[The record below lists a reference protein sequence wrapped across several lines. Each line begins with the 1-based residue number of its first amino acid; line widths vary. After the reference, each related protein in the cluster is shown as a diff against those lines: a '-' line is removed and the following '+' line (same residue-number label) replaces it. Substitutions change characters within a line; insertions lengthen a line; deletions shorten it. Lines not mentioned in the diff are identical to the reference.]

1 MICTTSCGKEEKGEI
16 NNTIFTDEFFED
28 VVTIQDLIG
37 RVSGDQIKP
46 VIKYLKSLYLVET
59 DIYVKTVDEQ
69 GYPLMGSY
77 SLQFVLKDSTLI
89 SYYRTKTIFV
99 NVNGVNYMIT
109 DGDLDVGLERAFKQ
123 GGGELFLRHSYLRWA
138 KSFHGNGEGFAGSYL
153 QYNFLNN

>member
-37 RVSGDQIKP
+37 RVSGDQMKP
-46 VIKYLKSLYLVET
+46 VIKYLKSLYLVKT

-77 SLQFVLKDSTLI
+77 SLQFVLKDGTLI
-89 SYYRTKTIFV
+89 SYYRTK
-99 NVNGVNYMIT
+99 
-109 DGDLDVGLERAFKQ
+109 K
-123 GGGELFLRHSYLRWA
+123 YL
-138 KSFHGNGEGFAGSYL
+138 
-153 QYNFLNN
+153 